1 MWREGEDGSMSER
14 KVCPFMSDPRRIVLC
29 QGKNCAAACPV
40 RSGDGSLWTCG
51 LVDGCAGREGGMP

>member
-1 MWREGEDGSMSER
+1 MSER